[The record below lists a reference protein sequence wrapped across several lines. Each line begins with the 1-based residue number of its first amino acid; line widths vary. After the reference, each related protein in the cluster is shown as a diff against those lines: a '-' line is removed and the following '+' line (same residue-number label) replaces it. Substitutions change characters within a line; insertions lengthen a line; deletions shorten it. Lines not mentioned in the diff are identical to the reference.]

1 VGEVYSKNERFDFN
15 IMIYLMFFIGG
26 YPFLDIM
33 GEWNCVL
40 CGIYWGFIAY
50 LCRMEGEGNVRYVN
64 SIIN

>member
-1 VGEVYSKNERFDFN
+1 
-15 IMIYLMFFIGG
+15 MIYLMFFIGG

-33 GEWNCVL
+33 NEWNCTL
-40 CGIYWGFIAY
+40 FGIYWGFIAY

>member
-1 VGEVYSKNERFDFN
+1 
-15 IMIYLMFFIGG
+15 MIYLMFFIGD
-26 YPFLDIM
+26 YPFMDIM
-33 GEWNCVL
+33 DEWNCVL